1 MNAGRG
7 SVPAYQVLADALKA
21 RIMTGALKP
30 GEKLPVEPDLSAQY
44 GVSRSTVRE
53 ALRVL
58 ASQNLITTTRGV
70 SGGSFVAYP
79 NPEQIAGYLA
89 GSLRLLAQ
97 ADNLTVGQLAEA
109 RDLLEVPAVGLAA
122 LHRSA
127 DQLTELRGTL
137 FSVQEVTPAQAIKLH
152 RDFHD
157 VLLRSTGSPLME
169 VLVRPVFEVLYDH
182 VVGYTPPPDF
192 WSSLEHDHDAIFK
205 AVEEQDS
212 VTAQEATRAHL
223 KTLRLALVSTRP

>member
-1 MNAGRG
+1 M
-7 SVPAYQVLADALKA
+7 PAYQVLADALKA

-58 ASQNLITTTRGV
+58 ASQNLVTTTRGV

-89 GSLRLLAQ
+89 SSLRLLAQ
-97 ADNLTVGQLAEA
+97 ADNLSVDQLAEA
-109 RDLLEVPAVGLAA
+109 RDLLEVPVVGLAA
-122 LHRSA
+122 QHRSD

-137 FSVQEVTPAQAIKLH
+137 FSVAEVTPDQAIRLH
-152 RDFHD
+152 RSFHD

-182 VVGYTPPPDF
+182 VAGYPPAADF
-192 WSSLEHDHDAIFK
+192 WSSLERDHDAIFR
-205 AVEEQDS
+205 AVEERDP
-212 VTAQEATRAHL
+212 VTAQEATRVHL
-223 KTLRLALVSTRP
+223 RTLRLALASDRP

>member
-1 MNAGRG
+1 M
-7 SVPAYQVLADALKA
+7 PAYQVLADALKA

-30 GEKLPVEPDLSAQY
+30 SEKLPVEPDLSAQY

-89 GSLRLLAQ
+89 NSLRLLAQ
-97 ADNLTVGQLAEA
+97 AGNLSIGQLAEA
-109 RDLLEVPAVGLAA
+109 RDLLEVPVVGLAA
-122 LHRSA
+122 LRRSE
-127 DQLTELRGTL
+127 DQLTELRETL
-137 FSVQEVTPAQAIKLH
+137 FSPDEVTPAEAVKLH

-157 VLLRSTGSPLME
+157 VLLRSTGSTLME
-169 VLVRPVFEVLYDH
+169 LLVRPVFEVLYDH
-182 VVGYTPPPDF
+182 VSGTEPPEDF
-192 WSSLEHDHDAIFK
+192 WSSLERDHDAIFK
-205 AVEEQDS
+205 AVEERDS
-212 VTAQEATRAHL
+212 VTAQEAAREHL
-223 KTLRLALVSTRP
+223 KRLRLALASARP